1 MEVPGRRNIPR
12 PRWSTLPWT
21 EATSLLI
28 LAVAVAI
35 PLARMFGT
43 GATSMEEANA
53 LVVGAGILEGRLPHA
68 DVEYLYAP
76 GTAWTVASAFWLLGT
91 SVTVERVVGLAYRLA
106 FLWGV
111 HRLCRHLS
119 LIHI

>member
-68 DVEYLYAP
+68 DVEYL
-76 GTAWTVASAFWLLGT
+76 
-91 SVTVERVVGLAYRLA
+91 
-106 FLWGV
+106 
-111 HRLCRHLS
+111 LS